1 MCLVSRITRGILN
14 TNVDNGPRGFFE
26 FVMPPVDIIEQ
37 GAELIVRIDLPGFE
51 KNEIN
56 IRIVENILS
65 ISARRESP
73 PTSGTVYYRHR
84 PVTINRKITLPLSP
98 KDYKS
103 EKHVGNATYLDGVVT
118 LRIPSKNRII
128 VT

>member
-1 MCLVSRITRGILN
+1 MCLAPHAIRDLV

-26 FVMPPVDIIEQ
+26 CVMPPVDIVED
-37 GAELIVRIDLPGFE
+37 GAELIIRIDLPGFE

-56 IRIVENILS
+56 IRIAENILS
-65 ISARRESP
+65 ISAKREAKPS
-73 PTSGTVYYRHR
+73 SGTVYYRHR
-84 PVTINRKITLPLSP
+84 PVTINKKITLPISL

-103 EKHVGNATYLDGVVT
+103 EKHLGKATYLDGVVT
-118 LRIPSKNRII
+118 LRVPSRNRIM